1 MTIQKRII
9 FILVGIVVISLL
21 ASMFLLNSDKTKHG
35 EDTDNEVDLS
45 FWDNFISD
53 NSPMSFNIFGAQ
65 YPKNEDVSI
74 SDLIKDVK
82 FCFRNTNHNLYKWK
96 SPL

>member
-45 FWDNFISD
+45 F
-53 NSPMSFNIFGAQ
+53 
-65 YPKNEDVSI
+65 
-74 SDLIKDVK
+74 
-82 FCFRNTNHNLYKWK
+82 
-96 SPL
+96 